1 MNKTIETLKLL
12 QNTSG
17 KNEKQEIIKRNL
29 DDSTFD
35 YILRFLFDDLLVS
48 GIARKKLN
56 SALSKHKDLDDCFID
71 KLIDIKNTIEY
82 FTENNTGKEEDILI
96 LISTA
101 KFLSEDNTDIEDIFY
116 SIICKDLKLGCQV
129 STYNKANPN
138 NPIIAHE
145 TMGGKAWDESRAL
158 KIVKSGDVLYASEKI
173 DGNKGTRNKSCTDI
187 ISRNGKTWEG
197 TNNILQELNTIVG
210 SERVPE
216 GELVYHDPTGK
227 MNSQEIRAMTSSI
240 MGDRS
245 ITDKTTHG
253 IVFKLFDAP
262 LQEDYNSSDIG
273 ESYAKRRGY
282 LDSLQQGKFVKVVPI
297 EFIIATE
304 EDVLT
309 IMPRLKE
316 YINSGKEGLMTIAG
330 RQAYKTGKGYQM
342 MKLKNV
348 LTADLKIVDWKTGKE
363 KTKWEGKFAS
373 FTVEF
378 PYVDDKGVCGV
389 YQVDVGTG
397 YSDFFRN
404 EVNKDPDSYIG
415 KLMEILVTEVSKNKE
430 GGYSFSYGRMVEIR
444 NDKNTIDLEGHSL
457 VEIDGE
463 YYFKKD

>member
-1 MNKTIETLKLL
+1 MKEVIKIFEQL
-12 QNTSG
+12 
-17 KNEKQEIIKRNL
+17 KNEPSKNGKESIIKQGINNK
-29 DDSTFD
+29 TFD
-35 YILRFLFDDLLVS
+35 YICRYLFDDLLVS
-48 GIARKKLN
+48 GIARKRLN
-56 SALSKHKDLDDCFID
+56 KFKSQYNHLAGCSQ
-71 KLIDIKNTIEY
+71 TIEDLIEY
-82 FTENNTGKEEDILI
+82 TLANNTGSDDAVRNVINSANFISEGDEEITELI
-96 LISTA
+96 
-101 KFLSEDNTDIEDIFY
+101 Y

-145 TMGGKAWDESRAL
+145 TMGGKAWDEARAL

-197 TNNILQELNTIVG
+197 TETILKELNTIVG

-240 MGDRS
+240 MGDKS

-262 LQEDYNSSDIG
+262 LQEDYNSSDFG
-273 ESYAKRRGY
+273 ESYAKRRDY

-378 PYVDDKGVCGV
+378 PYVDDKGVCGI
-389 YQVDVGTG
+389 YRVDVGTG
-397 YSDFFRN
+397 YVDEFRN
-404 EVNKDPDSYIG
+404 KVNEDPDSYIG

-430 GGYSFSYGRMVEIR
+430 GGYSFSYARMVEIR

>member
-1 MNKTIETLKLL
+1 MKQVIKIFEQLKAD
-12 QNTSG
+12 NSKSG
-17 KNEKQEIIKRNL
+17 KERIIRSGLSNK
-29 DDSTFD
+29 TFD

-56 SALSKHKDLDDCFID
+56 GQLQKTYHGENCTDNICE
-71 KLIDIKNTIEY
+71 LIDY
-82 FTENNTGKEEDILI
+82 FKVNNTGSEKDIQFLVKSTI
-96 LISTA
+96 RIAEGNYDIS
-101 KFLSEDNTDIEDIFY
+101 DMVM

-129 STYNKANPN
+129 STYNKANPS

-145 TMGGKAWDESRAL
+145 TMGGKAWDEARAL
-158 KIVKSGDVLYASEKI
+158 KIIKSGDVLYASEKI

-197 TNNILQELNTIVG
+197 TETILKELNTIVG

-240 MGDRS
+240 MGDKS

-262 LQEDYNSSDIG
+262 LQEDYNSSDFG
-273 ESYAKRRGY
+273 ESYAKRRDY
-282 LDSLQQGKFVKVVPI
+282 LDSLQQGRFVKVVPI

-363 KTKWEGKFAS
+363 KTKWENKFAS

-378 PYVDDKGVCGV
+378 PYVDDKGVCGI
-389 YQVDVGTG
+389 YRVDVGTG
-397 YSDFFRN
+397 YSDEFRN
-404 EVNKDPDSYIG
+404 KVNEDPDSYIG

-430 GGYSFSYGRMVEIR
+430 GGYSFSYARMVEIR
-444 NDKNTIDLEGHSL
+444 NDKNTIDLEEHSL
-457 VEIDGE
+457 VEINGE